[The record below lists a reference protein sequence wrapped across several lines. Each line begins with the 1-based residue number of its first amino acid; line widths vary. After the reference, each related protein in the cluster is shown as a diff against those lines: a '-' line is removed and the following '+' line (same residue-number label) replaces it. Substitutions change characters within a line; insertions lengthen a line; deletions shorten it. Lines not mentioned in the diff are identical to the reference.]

1 MGIDEGPRVIREKR
15 FDTGEGGGADQ
26 EAAVEAELA
35 GDVEQVAFDP
45 LAGASAFMQGD
56 PELHDEAGLAA
67 VVVGVGGAC
76 GVRSV
81 FRGREGRMQVWGE
94 ARLADGGRTRRRV
107 DPILRV
113 LIQEISVV

>member
-15 FDTGEGGGADQ
+15 FATGESGGADQ

-45 LAGASAFMQGD
+45 QAGAAAFMQGD

-67 VVVGVGGAC
+67 VVVGVGRHAGEGRSFAGGMVGC
-76 GVRSV
+76 KPGVRGDLWPGLE
-81 FRGREGRMQVWGE
+81 RH
-94 ARLADGGRTRRRV
+94 GGSTEFE
-107 DPILRV
+107 PC
-113 LIQEISVV
+113 